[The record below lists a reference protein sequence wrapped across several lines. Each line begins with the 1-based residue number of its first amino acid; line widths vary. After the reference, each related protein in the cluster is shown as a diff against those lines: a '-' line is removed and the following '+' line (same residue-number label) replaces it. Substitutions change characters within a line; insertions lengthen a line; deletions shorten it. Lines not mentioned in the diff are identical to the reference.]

1 VLRILFGEVSE
12 GFKRTEAFQVVLEF
26 NSTTFTNT
34 YYMPSPSWTPWGM
47 QHWEVTNHET
57 QKAA

>member
-1 VLRILFGEVSE
+1 VLRILFGEVRE

-34 YYMPSPSWTPWGM
+34 YYMPPHAGCSTG
-47 QHWEVTNHET
+47 
-57 QKAA
+57 K